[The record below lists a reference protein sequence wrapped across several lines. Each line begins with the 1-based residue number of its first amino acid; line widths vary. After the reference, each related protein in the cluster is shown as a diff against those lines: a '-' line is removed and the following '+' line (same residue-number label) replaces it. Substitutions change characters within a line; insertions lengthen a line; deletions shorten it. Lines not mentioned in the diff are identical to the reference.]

1 MDLYSNSF
9 TPLELE
15 FMAEN
20 SIVTIS
26 PTVSLSEGGGEGF
39 QFLCG
44 RFGPLSAGVHA
55 QVPLWLALT
64 LKESKKARLVMPEW
78 LREVS
83 LKAAIAYEET
93 EKASF
98 CPAIPFH
105 YIEVAEMLLRVA
117 EDDCAAECA
126 AEGGSLETLY
136 DTLRNLI
143 EVREAKIHE
152 GIAASLQLTKDPEQ
166 KDRTLVIRLNNVS
179 AMEVADMRDGFLKV
193 RRRARAGGR
202 GRHARVSIS
211 YLTPSPSILPTPAP
225 PGAGRDCGAECR
237 RGHCCHAARDCP
249 HGRWVQAPVPGLWRR
264 GGGRRGRWR
273 RRGSG
278 GRGRGRRRRRRRRR
292 GRRRGAA
299 AQEARP
305 AQALGPQ
312 AQAGWGGRRRR
323 WRGGRR

>member
-26 PTVSLSEGGGEGF
+26 PTVSLAEGGGEGF

-105 YIEVAEMLLRVA
+105 YIEVAEVLLRAA

-126 AEGGSLETLY
+126 ASGGSLESLSDALLT
-136 DTLRNLI
+136 LI
-143 EVREAKIHE
+143 EVREAKIHK
-152 GIAASLQLTKDPEQ
+152 GIQEALQRTKEPGERL
-166 KDRTLVIRLNNVS
+166 KTLVIRLNGVS

-193 RRRARAGGR
+193 
-202 GRHARVSIS
+202 S
-211 YLTPSPSILPTPAP
+211 
-225 PGAGRDCGAECR
+225 R
-237 RGHCCHAARDCP
+237 RGFKC
-249 HGRWVQAPVPGLWRR
+249 
-264 GGGRRGRWR
+264 
-273 RRGSG
+273 
-278 GRGRGRRRRRRRRR
+278 
-292 GRRRGAA
+292 
-299 AQEARP
+299 
-305 AQALGPQ
+305 
-312 AQAGWGGRRRR
+312 
-323 WRGGRR
+323 

>member
-1 MDLYSNSF
+1 MDLYEQARF

-44 RFGPLSAGVHA
+44 RFGPLAAGVHA

-78 LREVS
+78 MREVN
-83 LKAAIAYEET
+83 LRAAIAYEET

-105 YIEVAEMLLRVA
+105 YIEVAEMLLRAA
-117 EDDCAAECA
+117 EDDCAAECS
-126 AEGGSLETLY
+126 AEGGSLETLS
-136 DTLRNLI
+136 DTLRTLI

-152 GIAASLQLTKDPEQ
+152 GISASLQLTKDPEQ

-179 AMEVADMRDGFLKV
+179 AMEVADMRDGFLRV
-193 RRRARAGGR
+193 RCSA
-202 GRHARVSIS
+202 
-211 YLTPSPSILPTPAP
+211 LPRYSSAP
-225 PGAGRDCGAECR
+225 PFPLPLSSSHASHTHTRTRHLRLAGAGRDCGAE
-237 RGHCCHAARDCP
+237 
-249 HGRWVQAPVPGLWRR
+249 
-264 GGGRRGRWR
+264 
-273 RRGSG
+273 
-278 GRGRGRRRRRRRRR
+278 
-292 GRRRGAA
+292 
-299 AQEARP
+299 
-305 AQALGPQ
+305 
-312 AQAGWGGRRRR
+312 
-323 WRGGRR
+323 